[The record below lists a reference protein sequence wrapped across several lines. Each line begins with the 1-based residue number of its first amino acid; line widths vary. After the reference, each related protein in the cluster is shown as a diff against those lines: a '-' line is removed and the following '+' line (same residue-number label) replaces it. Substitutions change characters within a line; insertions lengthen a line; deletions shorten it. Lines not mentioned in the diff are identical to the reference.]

1 MLENIVVV
9 ASLVIGVL
17 LIGAMVFVV
26 VREETCFRRYCKAMA
41 KFNEQYWKEYEET
54 QE

>member
-1 MLENIVVV
+1 MLESIVVGICIAV
-9 ASLVIGVL
+9 AVL
-17 LIGAMVFVV
+17 LVGAMVFVV

-41 KFNEQYWKEYEET
+41 KFNEQYWREYEDT

>member
-1 MLENIVVV
+1 MLQGIIVGVCLLV
-9 ASLVIGVL
+9 AVL

-26 VREETCFRRYCKAMA
+26 VREETRFRRYCKAMA
-41 KFNEQYWKEYEET
+41 KFNEQYWKEYEDA

>member
-1 MLENIVVV
+1 MLESIIVGICIAV
-9 ASLVIGVL
+9 AVL

-26 VREETCFRRYCKAMA
+26 AREEIRFRRYCKAMA
-41 KFNEQYWKEYEET
+41 KFNERYWKEYEDT

>member
-1 MLENIVVV
+1 MLENIVII
-9 ASLVIGVL
+9 ASIVIGVL
-17 LIGAMVFVV
+17 LVGAMVFVV
-26 VREETCFRRYCKAMA
+26 VQEETRFRRYCKAMA